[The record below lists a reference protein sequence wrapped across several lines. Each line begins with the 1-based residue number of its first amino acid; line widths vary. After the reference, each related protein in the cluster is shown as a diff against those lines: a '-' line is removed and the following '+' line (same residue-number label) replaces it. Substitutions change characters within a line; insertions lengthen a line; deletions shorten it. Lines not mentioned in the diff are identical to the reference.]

1 MTSVNMHKQM
11 ALYNKLYA
19 QSLRLRSVVNAR
31 RIQYLLDES
40 ADNAALTIY
49 TERAA
54 APDQWHRIFVG
65 SLESL
70 LCTNDEPKAVIAWF
84 ARRDITTFN
93 A

>member
-19 QSLRLRSVVNAR
+19 QSLRLRNLTNAR

-70 LCTNDEPKAVIAWF
+70 LCDSNEIKAVTAWF
-84 ARRDITTFN
+84 ARRNITTFN